1 MSSQLE
7 PPPLKMKTQRGL
19 IRKWLL
25 VVLVLALIWNVRGA
39 VKSMPGAIR
48 NLTPWFDSVPDSAP
62 PGPIQTEAQPAAAV
76 PDAAVPDKGVTASS
90 SPPVRA
96 EERPG
101 AEPSGSSVIPNSER
115 AGAPGYSVQV
125 AAVPDLKEAR
135 TLSDKLTQAGY
146 SVYLTTATVNQ
157 VRYNRV
163 RVGPFQT
170 WQAAQ
175 QVSQRLETQGYR
187 DPWITK

>member
-1 MSSQLE
+1 MN
-7 PPPLKMKTQRGL
+7 TRRGL
-19 IRKWLL
+19 IRNWVLL
-25 VVLVLALIWNVRGA
+25 ALVLALLWNVRGA
-39 VKSMPGAIR
+39 VKYVAAAIR
-48 NLTPWFDSVPDSAP
+48 GLAPSSDAVSAPPPNPIEAKTQPPAAVADASVPDTRATTP
-62 PGPIQTEAQPAAAV
+62 
-76 PDAAVPDKGVTASS
+76 S
-90 SPPVRA
+90 SPPVRTK
-96 EERPG
+96 ESRV
-101 AEPSGSSVIPNSER
+101 AEPSGGSAIPNSER
-115 AGAPGYSVQV
+115 AGASGYSVQI
-125 AAVPDLKEAR
+125 AAVPDLNEAR

-170 WQAAQ
+170 WRAAQ

>member
-1 MSSQLE
+1 MNSQLE
-7 PPPLKMKTQRGL
+7 PPPLKMNTRRGL

-39 VKSMPGAIR
+39 MNYVPAAIR
-48 NLTPWFDSVPDSAP
+48 NLVPWFDSVPDQTP
-62 PGPIQTEAQPAAAV
+62 PAATEAQAQPAAAV
-76 PDAAVPDKGVTASS
+76 PDAAVPDPGAPAPSS
-90 SPPVRA
+90 QPVRA
-96 EERPG
+96 EVSRV
-101 AEPSGSSVIPNSER
+101 AEPSGGSAIPNSER
-115 AGAPGYSVQV
+115 AGASGYSVQI
-125 AAVPDLKEAR
+125 AAVPDLNEAR

-170 WQAAQ
+170 WRAAQ
-175 QVSQRLETQGYR
+175 QASQRLETQGYR
-187 DPWITK
+187 DPWITQ